1 MGNLDRRS
9 ERIRVFEDTA
19 NLCHT
24 NEDLRRNI
32 ADSNRNQYVLFQEEQ
47 TKPISQESRYQEDG
61 LLLVTRSRTYE
72 AAERYKG
79 MKTCV
84 LNFASATN
92 PGGGVENGAS
102 AQEECLCRCSTL
114 YFNLTEQDVQ
124 NQFHKK
130 HRYDLKNGKLSVLYN
145 DDCVFTPGVTVFK
158 TDTNSPELM
167 EKDDWYQVDV
177 ITCAAPNLRNVPS
190 NIMNPDA
197 GEDAVSISKKP
208 LKELHVK
215 RTKRILDIA
224 KAEGEEVVVLGAF
237 GCGAFQN
244 PPEVVAEAM
253 FAVAKEYLRDFRAIE
268 FAIYCTPGSSANYK
282 AFLNEL
288 RKIEG

>member
-1 MGNLDRRS
+1 MSRFEN
-9 ERIRVFEDTA
+9 IAVFEDTVSVCEKSSR
-19 NLCHT
+19 LIESIKT
-24 NEDLRRNI
+24 SRKTQIFIGEG
-32 ADSNRNQYVLFQEEQ
+32 
-47 TKPISQESRYQEDG
+47 KPLSDASKTPRFEKEAEIIISKK
-61 LLLVTRSRTYE
+61 RTFE
-72 AAERYKG
+72 AAQDYAKLGEKVA
-79 MKTCV
+79 V
-84 LNFASATN
+84 LNFASSTN
-92 PGGGVENGAS
+92 PGGGVVNGAG